1 MNLFEKNE
9 KIVNGFV
16 YLVQSNRGIKKEVQ
30 KEPPK
35 KINLYTFFV
44 SSLLDRRNGKTQFI
58 LNPLYLSQ
66 P

>member
-1 MNLFEKNE
+1 MRK
-9 KIVNGFV
+9 KVNGFV

-44 SSLLDRRNGKTQFI
+44 LSLLDQWKGETQYNS
-58 LNPLYLSQ
+58 NP
-66 P
+66 